1 LKRVRRYYKRGLSTV
16 VASAILLSAVAVLG
30 TAVVGWSNSNLNIHQ
45 TELQTAFS
53 SNLNKLNEN
62 VVFEYVWFG
71 TNFVNITLANVGTVG
86 LDVNTVEFVDPDNA
100 ASLHKE
106 TLSNG
111 KIFPNKS
118 ISPQITYS
126 WTSGQTFDVVITTA
140 RGVIFRTQ
148 VLPP

>member
-1 LKRVRRYYKRGLSTV
+1 MKRVRRYYKRGLSTV

-140 RGVIFRTQ
+140 RDVIFRTQ